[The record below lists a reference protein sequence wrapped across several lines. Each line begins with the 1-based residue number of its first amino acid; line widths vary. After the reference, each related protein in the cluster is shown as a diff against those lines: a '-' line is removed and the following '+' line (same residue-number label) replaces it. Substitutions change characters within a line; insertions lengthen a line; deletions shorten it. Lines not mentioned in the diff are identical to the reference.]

1 MSEII
6 NTIGIPKSN
15 DVQII
20 GLDIGRGYG
29 KAYSVI
35 NNIIR
40 EAMFKSVIGDGR
52 DDKVEYKNYND
63 PTFISVYGGDYFVG
77 DLAEKESYS
86 PIRNSQDSKISHTVQ
101 VLVAA
106 ALEKVAVKDKVK
118 IMLGVPY
125 KNYTMKTLKEIQDT
139 YKGKTIVVKN
149 KLGECTTKSILIED
163 IDIFREGDAALFHAI
178 QGKVNEDKPVGLVNV
193 GFRTLEMSYFDKNL
207 TFNDRLSTTVEYGN
221 STMLKIVKDRIESEY
236 NLSKDINEIDSSTDY
251 DDFKRVAY
259 ALGSE
264 KVNQI
269 IEEHWINK
277 YEMDLYLAGGTS
289 LHLNPGDA
297 FKKLEDAQMAT
308 AKGLFEVAKLKF

>member
-6 NTIGIPKSN
+6 STISIPQSS
-15 DVQII
+15 DVQLI
-20 GLDIGRGYG
+20 GLDIGRGYL

-52 DDKVEYKNYND
+52 EDKVEYKNHPD
-63 PTFISVYGGDYFVG
+63 PIFISLEGMDYFVG

-86 PIRNSQDSKISHTVQ
+86 AIRNSQDSKVSHTVK
-101 VLVAA
+101 VLLAA
-106 ALEKVAVKDKVK
+106 ALEKIAVKDKVK

-125 KNYTMKTLKEIQDT
+125 KNYTMKTLKEVQDT

-149 KLGECTTKSILIED
+149 KLTGTTKSILIED
-163 IDIFREGDAALFHAI
+163 VDIFREGDAALFHAI

-193 GFRTLEMSYFDKNL
+193 GFRTMEMSYFSPGFL
-207 TFNDRLSTTVEYGN
+207 FNDKLSTTVEYGN
-221 STMLKIVKDRIESEY
+221 STMLKIVKDRILSQY
-236 NLSKDINEIDSSTDY
+236 NVSKDVNEIDSSTDY

-259 ALGSE
+259 SLGSE

-269 IEEHWINK
+269 VEEHWINK
-277 YEMDLYLAGGTS
+277 YEMDLYLAGGTA
-289 LHLNPGDA
+289 LHLNPGDD
-297 FKKLEDAQMAT
+297 FKRLEDSQMAT